1 MKLNYMIRKY
11 VTPLIEVVVKEIEHP
26 LCMSTGVLA
35 PMEEKND
42 LEELDWN

>member
-1 MKLNYMIRKY
+1 MIRKY
-11 VTPLIEVVVKEIEHP
+11 VTPLIEVAVLEIEQP

-42 LEELDWN
+42 LEGLDWN

>member
-1 MKLNYMIRKY
+1 MIRKY
-11 VTPLIEVVVKEIEHP
+11 VTPLIEVVVLKIEHP

>member
-1 MKLNYMIRKY
+1 MIRKY

-42 LEELDWN
+42 LEGLDWN

>member
-1 MKLNYMIRKY
+1 MIRKY
-11 VTPLIEVVVKEIEHP
+11 VTPLIEVVVLEIEHL

-42 LEELDWN
+42 LEGLDWN